1 MCGCREGENA
11 EFPLKKKRRKRIGRK
26 PNGFSD
32 ETPKEFFEK
41 IFLAIIRLKK
51 KVRRQAETK
60 SEVLGAGNYWKK
72 KIWKEILEHSAW
84 KRRKFKCKVETWT
97 ERSGGKS

>member
-1 MCGCREGENA
+1 MDGSRTGSQTKHQKN
-11 EFPLKKKRRKRIGRK
+11 FLK
-26 PNGFSD
+26 
-32 ETPKEFFEK
+32 K

-60 SEVLGAGNYWKK
+60 SELLGAGNYGKK